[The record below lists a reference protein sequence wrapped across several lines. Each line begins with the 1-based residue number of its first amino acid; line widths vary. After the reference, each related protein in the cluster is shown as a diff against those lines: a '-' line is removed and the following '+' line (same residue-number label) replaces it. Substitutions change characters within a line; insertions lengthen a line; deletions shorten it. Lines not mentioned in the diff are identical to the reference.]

1 MDEPRVI
8 PTEQQVVTICR
19 PNSPPVRIWHAL
31 ERLMAQTDRLLGA
44 QLREHGLTR
53 AQLSF
58 LLQIGA
64 REGLTQQEL
73 AAELGLTKANV
84 SQILDRLEGAGLVVR
99 VPSARAY
106 ALHLTDASRSLLG
119 AVMPEQVR
127 LINGQF
133 AGLSPAEQG
142 QLQEL
147 IGRMTPDPGSDP

>member
-19 PNSPPVRIWHAL
+19 PDSPPVRTWFAL
-31 ERLMAQTDRLLGA
+31 ERLMARTDRLLGA

-64 REGLTQQEL
+64 MEGLTQQEL

-84 SQILDRLEGAGLVVR
+84 SQILDRLEASGLVVR

-106 ALHLTDASRSLLG
+106 ALHLTDASRTLLG

-127 LINGQF
+127 MITDLFTSLSEVDQHRF
-133 AGLSPAEQG
+133 EGLVSRLAEPA
-142 QLQEL
+142 
-147 IGRMTPDPGSDP
+147 TPIT